1 MFFRP
6 NFQFFSIFL
15 LRCLPVFKKRRFGA
29 ILRAKQTR
37 FSYRWDV
44 TNLTSGKI
52 KDNRGPFSVFLA
64 NYAVGCYNEKKNFST
79 KEAFLSK

>member
-37 FSYRWDV
+37 FSYRWDSAG
-44 TNLTSGKI
+44 LTMS
-52 KDNRGPFSVFLA
+52 RGASRCARHRAIHESPLRSRINVDRIRRGGL
-64 NYAVGCYNEKKNFST
+64 
-79 KEAFLSK
+79 